1 MSCNA
6 IRQNNISI
14 TNLAVSNIAVS
25 NPAHL
30 VGTTKT
36 APDGVNTITYGEY
49 GYSVTNMAVT
59 NQPDKIIYN

>member
-1 MSCNA
+1 MSCNT

-14 TNLAVSNIAVS
+14 TNLAVSN
-25 NPAHL
+25 PAHL
-30 VGTTKT
+30 VGTTKL